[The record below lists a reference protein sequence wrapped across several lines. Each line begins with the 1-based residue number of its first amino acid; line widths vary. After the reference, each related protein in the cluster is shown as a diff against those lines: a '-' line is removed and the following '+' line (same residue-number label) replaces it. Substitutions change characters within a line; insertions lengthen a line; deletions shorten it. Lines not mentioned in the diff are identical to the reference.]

1 METASRRF
9 TSRDSWRHLKYVR
22 ATVFYTMY
30 MLHIDISSRSWMLQC
45 LILHLPFLMGA
56 LFNVL
61 KWQGIRS
68 QQMMSG
74 QISQWRPFPSVAQ
87 VSIVQDVDLGY
98 FGIVLLVEGAASRC
112 WRWPPRSGCWW
123 GIDPTA
129 ELPAAVFFCHYV
141 GQGKWQA
148 MSSLMTFLRSEPW
161 YADSHI
167 AVWQNPLR
175 LGPSSLILQRD
186 GAWTMHLGMEEAG
199 GQNGHVIGGHFIQ
212 HCHWSKKQ
220 LFRIISWYPSSK
232 HTVLI

>member
-1 METASRRF
+1 MRPIPLHSGAFEVQMETASRRF

-30 MLHIDISSRSWMLQC
+30 MLHIDIFSRSWMLQC

-87 VSIVQDVDLGY
+87 VSIVHDVDLGY

-123 GIDPTA
+123 GIDPSA

-148 MSSLMTFLRSEPW
+148 LSSLMT
-161 YADSHI
+161 I
-167 AVWQNPLR
+167 
-175 LGPSSLILQRD
+175 
-186 GAWTMHLGMEEAG
+186 
-199 GQNGHVIGGHFIQ
+199 
-212 HCHWSKKQ
+212 
-220 LFRIISWYPSSK
+220 
-232 HTVLI
+232 